1 MVDNNV
7 QNEFEETISKQ
18 ELDSILAARNKLLL
32 IELNKRNAELELQN
46 LILQTY
52 VRYNLSE
59 KDSIEET
66 TGKIKRIS

>member
-1 MVDNNV
+1 MNDDSRNDL
-7 QNEFEETISKQ
+7 EKTISKQ

-59 KDSIEET
+59 KDSIDET